1 MIIMLVS
8 IDLHYG
14 RKVLKIEIPK
24 RNLLAILQPRKMKAK
39 MNMKELIRKALNKP
53 VGYRDFNS
61 VIGGKR
67 SALIVVDDYTRETPT
82 SKILPPIIEELHSS
96 GLRKEDIAILM
107 ALGTHRIP
115 SKHEVYMKLGELV
128 DEYETIFHD
137 WKGEDMV
144 LLGRTKDGV
153 PIRVNKAIEKYE
165 AILGIGM
172 IVPHRVAGYSGGSKI
187 IQPGISGP
195 EITGHTHWLSAGIPV
210 EKILGK
216 VDNDVRREMDY
227 VSKLSKLRAI
237 LNVVMDKDMQVINAF
252 FGEPRLVYTR
262 GAELA
267 RKIYGSYIPKKA
279 DIVVAECPS
288 PKDIDMWQAAKALY
302 SAALAVKEGGTIIL
316 LARCPEGISREH
328 PEIEQYGYM
337 AYDEVNELVKSR
349 EIDDLIAAA
358 HIAHVGEII
367 KRKARCY
374 LISEIPRRTAE
385 KVGFTYINNL
395 DEALET
401 SMKYH
406 GEDSKVVII
415 KDAPNMLPIVRS
427 HE

>member
-8 IDLHYG
+8 TNLHYG
-14 RKVLKIEIPK
+14 RKVLKIEIPE
-24 RNLLAILQPRKMKAK
+24 RNLLAILQPRKMKVK
-39 MNMKELIRKALNKP
+39 MNIKELIRKALKKP
-53 VGYRDFNS
+53 VGYEYLDS
-61 VIGGKR
+61 IIGGKR

-82 SKILPPIIEELHSS
+82 SKILPLIIEELRSS

-107 ALGTHRIP
+107 ALGTHRMP
-115 SKHEVYMKLGELV
+115 SKHETYMKLGELA

-137 WKGEDMV
+137 WKGEDMT
-144 LLGRTKDGV
+144 LLGKTKDGV

-165 AILGIGM
+165 IILGIGM

-210 EKILGK
+210 ENILGK

-227 VSKLSKLRAI
+227 ISKLSKLRAV
-237 LNVVMDKDMQVINAF
+237 LNVVMDRDMQVINAF
-252 FGEPRLVYTR
+252 FGETRLVYTR

-267 RKIYGSYIPKKA
+267 RGVYGSYIPKKA
-279 DIVVAECPS
+279 DIVIAECPS

-328 PEIEQYGYM
+328 PEVEQYGYM
-337 AYDEVNELVKSR
+337 AYDEVNELVKNG

-374 LISEIPRRTAE
+374 LISEIPRRIVE
-385 KVGFTYINNL
+385 KVGFIYVNSL
-395 DEALET
+395 DEALEA